1 MMLFVILP
9 SMLMILLSI
18 LSVVKRL
25 WQQLELAAELESDPQ
40 DFVDWSRW
48 WLVDFNAAKT
58 QLVLSLIT
66 LVLFI

>member
-1 MMLFVILP
+1 MMLSVILR
-9 SMLMILLSI
+9 SILMILLSI

>member
-1 MMLFVILP
+1 MMLSVILP